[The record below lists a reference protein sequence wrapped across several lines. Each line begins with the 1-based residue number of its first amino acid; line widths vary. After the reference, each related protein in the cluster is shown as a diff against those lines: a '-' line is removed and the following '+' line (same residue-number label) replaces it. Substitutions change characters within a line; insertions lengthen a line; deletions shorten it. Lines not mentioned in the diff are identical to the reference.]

1 MGFVKRWGVEEIQQ
15 QLRACQAQVAS
26 PYNDGFTAW
35 ACKQDLLQI
44 KYELDEFLKTAPK
57 FAGEEE
63 YIQELEKKIV
73 WKTLTRQ

>member
-44 KYELDEFLKTAPK
+44 KYDLDEFLKTAPK

-63 YIQELEKKIV
+63 YIHDLEKKTV
-73 WKTLTRQ
+73 LKTLTRR